1 MIFGHNV
8 TSSPQNLRLA
18 SLFLSHPV
26 KITSFE
32 EFKVPPRWLFLKI
45 EMDDGVTG
53 WGEPIMEGK
62 AGTVRAAV
70 AELMESGIWG

>member
-1 MIFGHNV
+1 MLLQV
-8 TSSPQNLRLA
+8 PKTCAWL

-26 KITSFE
+26 KLTSFE

-53 WGEPIMEGK
+53 WGEPIVEGK

-70 AELMESGIWG
+70 AELMESGIWR